1 MIDAKTKENVW
12 TLHLSKKMSK
22 TAISKQL
29 GISRPKVIEI
39 LKDESYKNLRLIDV
53 VKEIEVKHTESLINI
68 LKKDSRLPAT
78 VNKILNAINQDE
90 VIDAMIAK
98 GDLKQLMTVF
108 GVLSDKHFGSKRV
121 EQEERRLAI
130 QDRMA
135 VLKERE
141 LNARI
146 ENPDAFSTVTIL
158 NDSKTITDWYK
169 ENGTE
174 QEYHKN

>member
-1 MIDAKTKENVW
+1 MIDKATKENVW
-12 TLHLSKKMSK
+12 TLHLSKNMSN

-29 GISRPKVIEI
+29 KISRPKVIEI
-39 LKDESYKNLRLIDV
+39 LKDEKYKNLRLVDA
-53 VKEIEVKHTESLINI
+53 VKKIEKESTQSLINI
-68 LKKDSRLPAT
+68 LKKDTRLPAT
-78 VNKILNAINQDE
+78 VNKILNAINKDE

-108 GVLSDKHFGSKRV
+108 GILSDKHFGSKRID
-121 EQEERRLAI
+121 QEERRLTI

-146 ENPDAFSTVTIL
+146 EHPDAFSTVTIID
-158 NDSKTITDWYK
+158 DSHKVNDWYNK
-169 ENGTE
+169 NGTDKPYK
-174 QEYHKN
+174 QN